1 MNAKKWLS
9 NKFVIGTFAFLVVM
23 FILHLTLNQST
34 NTDENYQSVCYSD
47 CVKTDITDQ
56 VGYGDHIWMVSSE
69 RYKNVV
75 LKYSR
80 FLSSEGAFKLT
91 ATYKDDNG
99 KEVDLYGMSFDIEP
113 DDIWW
118 PFLGNAELVF
128 ENGRIYLIGD
138 KGILKSNLGTFA
150 NKLDKAAYILSI
162 TASNH
167 DDSLK
172 PVTLLDGT
180 KKVKG

>member
-1 MNAKKWLS
+1 MSAKKWLS
-9 NKFVIGTFAFLVVM
+9 NKFVLGLVSILFLT
-23 FILHLTLNQST
+23 FILSLALKISGSADKN
-34 NTDENYQSVCYSD
+34 DRSVCYSD

-99 KEVDLYGMSFDIEP
+99 KDVDLYGMSFDIDP
-113 DDIWW
+113 DDVWW
-118 PFLGNAELVF
+118 PAFGNAELIF

-162 TASNH
+162 KASNH
-167 DDSLK
+167 NDSLK
-172 PVTLLDGT
+172 PVTLLDGS
-180 KKVKG
+180 KKIKG

>member
-1 MNAKKWLS
+1 MKTK
-9 NKFVIGTFAFLVVM
+9 NKVIFGLVAFLIVVLVLS
-23 FILHLTLNQST
+23 FTSNTSSEADKNLH
-34 NTDENYQSVCYSD
+34 SVCYSD
-47 CVKTDITDQ
+47 CVKTDITEQ
-56 VGYGDHIWMVSSE
+56 LGYGDHVWIISSE
-69 RYKNVV
+69 RYKNFV

-91 ATYKDDNG
+91 ATYKDNNG
-99 KEVDLYGMSFDIEP
+99 KEVKLDGMSFDIDP

-118 PFLGNAELVF
+118 PVVGNAELVF

-138 KGILKSNLGTFA
+138 KGILKSNLGTFV

-167 DDSLK
+167 DDGLK

-180 KKVKG
+180 KKVKD

>member
-1 MNAKKWLS
+1 MNTKKWLS
-9 NKFVIGTFAFLVVM
+9 NKIVFGLIVFSVVM
-23 FILHLTLNQST
+23 FILNLTLNKSS
-34 NTDENYQSVCYSD
+34 NADKNYQSVCYTD

-99 KEVDLYGMSFDIEP
+99 KDVDLYGMSFDIDP
-113 DDIWW
+113 DDVWW
-118 PFLGNAELVF
+118 PALGNAELVF

-138 KGILKSNLGTFA
+138 KGILKSKLRTFA

-162 TASNH
+162 KASNH
-167 DDSLK
+167 NDSLK
-172 PVTLLDGT
+172 PVTLLDGS

>member
-1 MNAKKWLS
+1 MKTK
-9 NKFVIGTFAFLVVM
+9 NKVIFGLVAFLIVVLVLS
-23 FILHLTLNQST
+23 FTS
-34 NTDENYQSVCYSD
+34 NTSSEADKNRHSVCYSD
-47 CVKTDITDQ
+47 CVKTDITEQ
-56 VGYGDHIWMVSSE
+56 LGYSDHVWIISSE

-91 ATYKDDNG
+91 ATYKDNNG
-99 KEVDLYGMSFDIEP
+99 KEVKLDGMSFDIDP

-118 PFLGNAELVF
+118 PVVGNAELVF

-138 KGILKSNLGTFA
+138 KGILKSNLGTFV

-167 DDSLK
+167 DDGLK
-172 PVTLLDGT
+172 PVTLLDGS
-180 KKVKG
+180 KKIKD